1 LAASPAKL
9 GKGKHTASRLQSA
22 TSMPRKLY
30 GFIHWHMV
38 HADGAYASVRLH
50 ELLPCFPRR
59 PVETCGGL
67 TSSSQSPRGRPCCVP
82 RATPVR
88 PGRRLRGCTL
98 LPHLTVERK
107 EKAKRVFCFEKTA
120 LWQLEET
127 LEVNE
132 TGLVGSCRFHCAK
145 RGPKRTPIHSLRQ
158 FRLGF
163 ELQPPPL
170 SGTTLAERLPLRI
183 PGIHDYALL
192 SATESSTHTDVIMV
206 VVLRSRDAVS
216 LRLASLA

>member
-1 LAASPAKL
+1 M
-9 GKGKHTASRLQSA
+9 R
-22 TSMPRKLY
+22 
-30 GFIHWHMV
+30 
-38 HADGAYASVRLH
+38 
-50 ELLPCFPRR
+50 
-59 PVETCGGL
+59 GL
-67 TSSSQSPRGRPCCVP
+67 DEFLQSPRGRPCCVP

-98 LPHLTVERK
+98 LPHLTVGTKRK
-107 EKAKRVFCFEKTA
+107 GETGALQSVFVFEKTA
-120 LWQLEET
+120 LWQLELT

-132 TGLVGSCRFHCAK
+132 TGLVGSRRFHCAK
-145 RGPKRTPIHSLRQ
+145 RGPKRTPRYLLRQ

-170 SGTTLAERLPLRI
+170 SGTPLAERLPLRI

-216 LRLASLA
+216 LRLQVWLDSPPKIFPAAPPAPPESTCRDTHSIPLNYRASYGSNRCVPLHSAL

>member
-1 LAASPAKL
+1 MRGLEEFLPESTRTSVLRSSRNACATGTAASWLHAL
-9 GKGKHTASRLQSA
+9 ASPDRWNE
-22 TSMPRKLY
+22 KK
-30 GFIHWHMV
+30 
-38 HADGAYASVRLH
+38 
-50 ELLPCFPRR
+50 RR
-59 PVETCGGL
+59 N
-67 TSSSQSPRGRPCCVP
+67 GRSREC
-82 RATPVR
+82 
-88 PGRRLRGCTL
+88 
-98 LPHLTVERK
+98 
-107 EKAKRVFCFEKTA
+107 FCFEKTA

-132 TGLVGSCRFHCAK
+132 TGLVGSRRFHCAK
-145 RGPKRTPIHSLRQ
+145 RGPKRTPTYSLRQ

>member
-1 LAASPAKL
+1 
-9 GKGKHTASRLQSA
+9 
-22 TSMPRKLY
+22 
-30 GFIHWHMV
+30 MV

-50 ELLPCFPRR
+50 EVLPCFPRR

-98 LPHLTVERK
+98 LPHLTVGTKRK
-107 EKAKRVFCFEKTA
+107 GETGALQSVFVFEKTA

-132 TGLVGSCRFHCAK
+132 TGLVGSRRFHCAK
-145 RGPKRTPIHSLRQ
+145 RGPKRTPRYLLRQ

-192 SATESSTHTDVIMV
+192 SAIESSTHTDVIMV
-206 VVLRSRDAVS
+206 VVPRSRDAVS